1 MQIYSVWC
9 GIMFTC
15 VQVRITSSCAAR
27 EAWGRMP
34 ISTGAVVV
42 VVAVV
47 AVVVRWSC
55 STTSS
60 TQQWWWWWWW
70 WWCERADILH

>member
-1 MQIYSVWC
+1 
-9 GIMFTC
+9 MFTC
-15 VQVRITSSCAAR
+15 VQVRITSSCAAS

-42 VVAVV
+42 VVVV
-47 AVVVRWSC
+47 VVVRWSC

-60 TQQWWWWWWW
+60 TTHQWWWWWWW

>member
-1 MQIYSVWC
+1 
-9 GIMFTC
+9 MFTW

-42 VVAVV
+42 V

-60 TQQWWWWWWW
+60 TTHQWWWWWG
-70 WWCERADILH
+70 ERADILR

>member
-1 MQIYSVWC
+1 
-9 GIMFTC
+9 MFTW
-15 VQVRITSSCAAR
+15 VQVRITSSCAGR

-42 VVAVV
+42 VVVV
-47 AVVVRWSC
+47 VVVVRWSC

-60 TQQWWWWWWW
+60 TTHQWWWWWWW

>member
-1 MQIYSVWC
+1 
-9 GIMFTC
+9 MFTW
-15 VQVRITSSCAAR
+15 VQVRITSSCAGR

-34 ISTGAVVV
+34 ISTGAVV
-42 VVAVV
+42 AV

-60 TQQWWWWWWW
+60 TTHQWWWW

>member
-1 MQIYSVWC
+1 MQVSIVWC
-9 GIMFTC
+9 GIMFTW

-42 VVAVV
+42 V

-60 TQQWWWWWWW
+60 TTHQWWWW
-70 WWCERADILH
+70 WWCERADILQ

>member
-1 MQIYSVWC
+1 
-9 GIMFTC
+9 MFTW

-47 AVVVRWSC
+47 VRWSC

-60 TQQWWWWWWW
+60 TTHQWWWW

>member
-1 MQIYSVWC
+1 
-9 GIMFTC
+9 MFTW

-34 ISTGAVVV
+34 ISTGAVV
-42 VVAVV
+42 

-60 TQQWWWWWWW
+60 TTHQ

>member
-1 MQIYSVWC
+1 
-9 GIMFTC
+9 MFTC

-34 ISTGAVVV
+34 ISTGAVE
-42 VVAVV
+42 VV

-60 TQQWWWWWWW
+60 TTHQWW

>member
-1 MQIYSVWC
+1 
-9 GIMFTC
+9 MFTC

-47 AVVVRWSC
+47 VRWSC

-60 TQQWWWWWWW
+60 TTHQWWW

>member
-1 MQIYSVWC
+1 
-9 GIMFTC
+9 MFTW

-47 AVVVRWSC
+47 VRWSC

-60 TQQWWWWWWW
+60 TTHQ

>member
-1 MQIYSVWC
+1 
-9 GIMFTC
+9 MFTC

-34 ISTGAVVV
+34 ISTGAVVAV
-42 VVAVV
+42 VV

-60 TQQWWWWWWW
+60 TTHQ
-70 WWCERADILH
+70 WCERADILH

>member
-1 MQIYSVWC
+1 
-9 GIMFTC
+9 MFTW

-42 VVAVV
+42 V

-60 TQQWWWWWWW
+60 TTHQWWW

>member
-1 MQIYSVWC
+1 
-9 GIMFTC
+9 MFTW

-34 ISTGAVVV
+34 ISTGAVAVV
-42 VVAVV
+42 V
-47 AVVVRWSC
+47 VVVRWSC

-60 TQQWWWWWWW
+60 TTHQWWW
-70 WWCERADILH
+70 WWCERADILP